1 MNFRHKSTKRRREA
15 GVAMLI
21 AIFALLLISVIA
33 IALIVSSGTETALA
47 KNYRTSTSAYY
58 AGLAGLEE
66 ARGRLLWRNPTY
78 VNNVIPGFMSP
89 SGTPAM
95 TLSQVLYILNPAGAE
110 VVDPTDLSSSNP
122 YADNEYLSEF
132 NIPITAATVQTI
144 TSVSGSGGIP
154 GPQFKWVRI
163 TPATE
168 QSLAPPLGLDVDND
182 GASDKVSPLYYDP
195 MNISKVTG
203 TPRPGLIVPV
213 PGNPLPTTAV
223 QALEITALA
232 VIPPNTQKLLQYVVV
247 PGTLN
252 LSFPSALTLDG
263 NNVVYKAPTTNPTLF
278 FINGNDNTVNR
289 TCATP
294 LVFPSPYA
302 IGYTNAADSLNIANA
317 TSPNQTN
324 YTGTPPPPIPA
335 PPPAPDPSV
344 GPVVVPPAVPLGA
357 PSGVPLPPG
366 AQTPSSLDSLA
377 QSITQSADVIL
388 TPPVVGT
395 PVTGGQMPAAMNASN
410 PMNIVV
416 QGDLDLTSW
425 HNQGYG
431 LLLVTGTL
439 TYDPDA
445 SWYGVVL
452 AIGKGLVV
460 GSHAGTGR
468 IQGAMFVAQ
477 TRDPATGNLLADPN
491 LGPASVDFSAL
502 NPSANMGIYYDS
514 CWISTALRP
523 PTYQVLSFRE
533 IPTN

>member
-1 MNFRHKSTKRRREA
+1 MNLRHKSTKRRSEA

-66 ARGRLLWRNPTY
+66 ARGRLLWRNPSY
-78 VNNVIPGFMSP
+78 VNNVIPGFMPP

-110 VVDPTDLSSSNP
+110 VVDPTDLSSGNP
-122 YADNEYLSEF
+122 YADNEYASEF
-132 NIPITAATVQTI
+132 SIPVTSATVQTI
-144 TSVSGSGGIP
+144 ASISGSGGIP

-168 QSLAPPLGLDVDND
+168 KSLGMDVNND
-182 GASDKVSPLYYDP
+182 GFIDPVSLLYYDP
-195 MNISKVTG
+195 THISTATG
-203 TPRPGLIVPV
+203 LAKPGLMPN
-213 PGNPLPTTAV
+213 PPLPPAPQL

-232 VIPPNTQKLLQYVVV
+232 VIAPNTQKLLQYVVV
-247 PGTLN
+247 PGSLTLN
-252 LSFPSALTLDG
+252 FLSALTIDG
-263 NNVVYKAPTTNPTLF
+263 NNVVYQGTTGASSAGF
-278 FINGNDNTVNR
+278 FVNGNDNTIGR

-294 LVFPSPYA
+294 LAAPMAA
-302 IGYTNAADSLNIANA
+302 IGYTNTADTSQA
-317 TSPNQTN
+317 TIVTGTAPNQVN
-324 YTGTPPPPIPA
+324 YTGLTPPLPA
-335 PPPAPDPSV
+335 AATPSV
-344 GPVVVPPAVPLGA
+344 VPVA
-357 PSGVPLPPG
+357 LPPSLLKPSTLNSLV
-366 AQTPSSLDSLA
+366 QT
-377 QSITQSADVIL
+377 ITQSADVIL
-388 TPPVVGT
+388 TPTIAGT
-395 PVTGGQMPAAMNASN
+395 PVTGGQMPAAMNAAN

-416 QGDLDLTSW
+416 QGDLNLTAW

-431 LLLVTGTL
+431 LLLITGNF

-452 AIGKGLVV
+452 VIGKGTFT
-460 GSHAGTGR
+460 GSNAGTGR

-477 TRDPATGNLLADPN
+477 TLDPATGFTQLLPDPS
-491 LGPASVDFSAL
+491 LGPASVIFTPNTGGA
-502 NPSANMGIYYDS
+502 GIYYDS
-514 CWISTALRP
+514 CWINTALRP

-533 IPTN
+533 IPLN

>member
-1 MNFRHKSTKRRREA
+1 MNLRHKSTKRRTEA

-21 AIFALLLISVIA
+21 AMFALLLISVIA

-66 ARGRLLWRNPTY
+66 ARGRLLWRNPSY
-78 VNNVIPGFMSP
+78 VNNVIPGFMPP
-89 SGTPAM
+89 SGAPAM
-95 TLSQVLYILNPAGAE
+95 TLSQVLYILNPAGGE

-132 NIPITAATVQTI
+132 NIPVTSATVQTI

-168 QSLAPPLGLDVDND
+168 KSLGIDVNNDNFPD
-182 GASDKVSPLYYDP
+182 PTSLLYYDP
-195 MNISKVTG
+195 THISAVNG
-203 TPRPGLIVPV
+203 LARPGLVPN
-213 PGNPLPTTAV
+213 PPLPPAPQL

-247 PGTLN
+247 PGSLT
-252 LSFPSALTLDG
+252 LSFLSALTLDG
-263 NNVVYKAPTTNPTLF
+263 NNVVYAGPTGASSGSF
-278 FINGNDNTVNR
+278 FVNGNDNTIGR
-289 TCATP
+289 TCTTP
-294 LVFPSPYA
+294 LAAPVAA
-302 IGYTNAADSLNIANA
+302 IGYTNSNAADTSQA
-317 TSPNQTN
+317 TIVSGTAPNQAN
-324 YTGTPPPPIPA
+324 YTGVTPPLPA
-335 PPPAPDPSV
+335 AATPSV
-344 GPVVVPPAVPLGA
+344 APVT
-357 PSGVPLPPG
+357 LPPSLLK
-366 AQTPSSLDSLA
+366 PSTLDSLV
-377 QSITQSADVIL
+377 QTITQSADLVL
-388 TPPVVGT
+388 TPPVAGMA
-395 PVTGGQMPAAMNASN
+395 VTGGQMPAAMNASN

-431 LLLVTGTL
+431 LLLVTGNF

-452 AIGKGLVV
+452 VIGKGTFTA
-460 GSHAGTGR
+460 SHAGTGR

-477 TRDPATGNLLADPN
+477 TLDPATGWTQLLPDPS
-491 LGPASVDFSAL
+491 LGPASVTFDPNTGGA
-502 NPSANMGIYYDS
+502 GIYYDS
-514 CWISTALRP
+514 CWINTALRP

-533 IPTN
+533 ITPN

>member
-1 MNFRHKSTKRRREA
+1 
-15 GVAMLI
+15 MLI

-33 IALIVSSGTETALA
+33 IALIVSSGTESALA

-58 AGLAGLEE
+58 AGMAGLEE
-66 ARGRLLWRNPTY
+66 ARGRLLWRNPSY
-78 VNNVIPGFMSP
+78 VNNVIPGFMP
-89 SGTPAM
+89 ASGTPAM

-122 YADNEYLSEF
+122 YADNEYLTEF
-132 NIPITAATVQTI
+132 NIPVTSATVQTI
-144 TSVSGSGGIP
+144 ASVSGSGGIP

-168 QSLAPPLGLDVDND
+168 KSLGMDVNND
-182 GASDKVSPLYYDP
+182 GFIDPISLLYYDP
-195 MNISKVTG
+195 THISTVTG
-203 TPRPGLIVPV
+203 LAKPGLMPN
-213 PGNPLPTTAV
+213 PPLPPAPQL

-252 LSFPSALTLDG
+252 LSFPAALTLNG
-263 NNVVYKAPTTNPTLF
+263 NNVVYKAPTANAPLF
-278 FINGNDNTVNR
+278 FVNGNDNTVGR

-302 IGYTNAADSLNIANA
+302 IGYTNAADAPNIVTA
-317 TSPNQTN
+317 TSPNQAN
-324 YTGTPPPPIPA
+324 YTGTA
-335 PPPAPDPSV
+335 LPPAAPTPSV
-344 GPVVVPPAVPLGA
+344 GPANGAGMPPVAPPGA
-357 PSGVPLPPG
+357 PPGVPLPLG
-366 AQTPSSLDSLA
+366 AQTPSSLDSVV
-377 QSITQSADVIL
+377 QTITQSADVIL
-388 TPPVVGT
+388 TPPAAGI
-395 PVTGGQMPAAMNASN
+395 PVTGAQMPPAMNAAN

-445 SWYGVVL
+445 SWYGLVL
-452 AIGKGLVV
+452 VIGKGLVI

-468 IQGAMFVAQ
+468 IQGALFVAQ
-477 TRDPATGNLLADPN
+477 TRDPATGSLLADPN
-491 LGPASVDFSAL
+491 LGPGSVDFSLL
-502 NPSANMGIYYDS
+502 NPSAAMGIYYDS
-514 CWISTALRP
+514 CWINTALRP

-533 IPTN
+533 IPSN